1 MWGCLDLLGTSNLQ
15 VIKVFVLKAVIFK
28 VTVGTGDCRN
38 SFCHLLCILEYPY
51 LTLSEIKFISSK
63 GSACSRFV
71 CLSPNRKFSTH
82 VSYSLAPSTPLK
94 ILFSSVSFCL
104 CPTSPLPP
112 LHSSVFNST
121 FAPGAAEEARRDSGR
136 PHPKTCALSEA
147 VHWNTLSP
155 DSTELGA
162 GASASSLEFTENRLP
177 ETPLLPPPSNNSVS
191 LSLSVSSPHPFIFF
205 LSLFFFF

>member
-1 MWGCLDLLGTSNLQ
+1 MWGCLHLLGTSNLR

-38 SFCHLLCILEYPY
+38 SSCHLLCILKYPC

-82 VSYSLAPSTPLK
+82 VSYNLAPSTPLK

-121 FAPGAAEEARRDSGR
+121 FTPGAAEKQGETVVDLIPKHVHFLRLLTGTHCLQTVQSWVLGLLRR
-136 PHPKTCALSEA
+136 L
-147 VHWNTLSP
+147 
-155 DSTELGA
+155 
-162 GASASSLEFTENRLP
+162 
-177 ETPLLPPPSNNSVS
+177 
-191 LSLSVSSPHPFIFF
+191 
-205 LSLFFFF
+205 